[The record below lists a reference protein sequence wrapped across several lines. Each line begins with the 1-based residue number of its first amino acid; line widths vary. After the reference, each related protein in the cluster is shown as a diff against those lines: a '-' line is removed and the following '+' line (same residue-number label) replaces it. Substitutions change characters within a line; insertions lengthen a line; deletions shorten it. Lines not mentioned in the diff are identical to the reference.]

1 MASNK
6 KSVKLNSELKEA
18 FNIFDKDKDGFIT
31 VKELEA
37 AMVALGYNLSNEEIR
52 NLVSYYDKDAS
63 GTVDLSEFISLMTH
77 KIQEQE
83 EENEIL
89 EIFELYDRNGDGYLS
104 KEELE
109 MVLKEAG
116 ENIKSED
123 LDVFFEVADADGDKL
138 LNYYEFSKIMKGK

>member
-1 MASNK
+1 MEGEQKSNN
-6 KSVKLNSELKEA
+6 LNNDLVDA

-37 AMVALGYNLSNEEIR
+37 AMVALGYNLSNDEIR

-63 GTVDLSEFISLMTH
+63 GTVDISEFIELMRH

-89 EIFELYDRNGDGYLS
+89 EIFELYDRNGDGLLS
-104 KEELE
+104 KEELL
-109 MVLKEAG
+109 MVLQEVG
-116 ENIKSED
+116 EEIDQEEIN
-123 LDVFFEVADADGDKL
+123 LFFEVADSDGDGQ